1 MATETDSG
9 ATRRGLRRPGLAS
22 RRIPLRLNDA
32 ELAARHG
39 EDRKFVW
46 SLARAFELL
55 HAFRPGQG
63 PLGNA
68 ELSARTGLPKA
79 TVTRLTYT
87 LTQLGY
93 LRQSEL
99 DGRYQPSPA
108 LLAIAY
114 PVLANIG
121 IRQMAQERMQ
131 RLADHTGASVALSS
145 PDGDMMIYV
154 SACSSSALDALLLD
168 IGSRVGMTQSAA
180 GRAYLSS
187 LEDDEREAMFE
198 HFAGRL
204 GPDWADL
211 KPRIL
216 DSIAEIRER
225 GFCYVDRE
233 WREDVRA
240 VATPIADLDGT
251 TRMALTVG
259 GPAFA
264 LAPEQMVEDFGP
276 RLVHLARGLSRAPMR

>member
-1 MATETDSG
+1 MATDTDAGG
-9 ATRRGLRRPGLAS
+9 ARRGARRPGLAT

-93 LRQSEL
+93 LRQSEI

-121 IRQMAQERMQ
+121 IR
-131 RLADHTGASVALSS
+131 
-145 PDGDMMIYV
+145 
-154 SACSSSALDALLLD
+154 
-168 IGSRVGMTQSAA
+168 
-180 GRAYLSS
+180 
-187 LEDDEREAMFE
+187 
-198 HFAGRL
+198 
-204 GPDWADL
+204 
-211 KPRIL
+211 
-216 DSIAEIRER
+216 
-225 GFCYVDRE
+225 
-233 WREDVRA
+233 
-240 VATPIADLDGT
+240 
-251 TRMALTVG
+251 
-259 GPAFA
+259 
-264 LAPEQMVEDFGP
+264 
-276 RLVHLARGLSRAPMR
+276 